1 MVLRTI
7 SDSAPFRRECHCLN
21 FGGTH
26 ILGGAIPSPAAIPA
40 YLLRSISRCNH
51 IHSNRPSFCQVLQV
65 LFCAGRDPRKKRLG
79 RNAHESLVHK
89 IGGPR
94 LQRRCCC
101 LSRIL
106 TAGPRPNWPAS
117 KRPRRSRCRPII
129 TAQSLRRCPS
139 IRAGAHRAC
148 FVSGPPVS
156 ASGQNFTC
164 RVPRRH
170 GQLLPERHDAFHGE
184 FVPQPDS
191 CTATKIKITR
201 S

>member
-1 MVLRTI
+1 MSLSEFWRYTYFGRSNTI
-7 SDSAPFRRECHCLN
+7 
-21 FGGTH
+21 
-26 ILGGAIPSPAAIPA
+26 PAAIPA

-129 TAQSLRRCPS
+129 TAQSLRRYL
-139 IRAGAHRAC
+139 RAC
-148 FVSGPPVS
+148 QGRWNRSSNLRCPRGPDVRGCGWGLTAGIGLQKGS
-156 ASGQNFTC
+156 Q
-164 RVPRRH
+164 
-170 GQLLPERHDAFHGE
+170 PERADPSSA
-184 FVPQPDS
+184 
-191 CTATKIKITR
+191 AR
-201 S
+201 

>member
-1 MVLRTI
+1 MSLSEFWRYTYFGRSNTI
-7 SDSAPFRRECHCLN
+7 
-21 FGGTH
+21 
-26 ILGGAIPSPAAIPA
+26 PAAIPA

-184 FVPQPDS
+184 FVARKRHKGSRARADKRACPDPRND
-191 CTATKIKITR
+191 I
-201 S
+201 